1 MKYGDRIII
10 DRKTG
15 EILQLEEMTEDSFE
29 RGIRVMAKA
38 LVDSL
43 MREPKKGTTL

>member
-15 EILQLEEMTEDSFE
+15 EILQMEKITESGME
-29 RGIRVMAKA
+29 RGIRIMAKV

-43 MREPKKGTTL
+43 LREAEKGATV

>member
-15 EILQLEEMTEDSFE
+15 EILQLEEMTEESIE

-43 MREPKKGTTL
+43 MREPKKGATL